1 MTNPMAIQHGGSH
14 YKGMKIEP
22 FEMSLANQYD
32 GAIHSIVKYVSRH
45 AAKNG
50 AEDLAK
56 AHHITAIR
64 LAQMKVYGTRPSNR
78 RITVGQYVRENQIDG
93 PEATVLMW
101 ADDWSAERHTTAMN
115 EHFTLKLQQA
125 IIQLIAIR
133 YPDFDLQTLKG

>member
-1 MTNPMAIQHGGSH
+1 MTDPMAIQHGGSH

-64 LAQMKVYGTRPSNR
+64 LNQMKSYGTRPSR
-78 RITVGQYVRENQIDG
+78 REITVGRYVSANGIDG
-93 PEATVLMW
+93 PEASVLSW
-101 ADDWSAERHTTAMN
+101 ADDWSNEVHTSAMN
-115 EHFTLKLQQA
+115 TYFAENIQRA

-133 YPDFDLQTLKG
+133 YPDFDLSTLGA